1 MFLGIDIGTSA
12 VKAVILDADNRLVDQ
27 ASAELTVSRPGPL
40 MSEQDPEAW
49 WVATRRAVA
58 ALAPRHRR
66 DVVAIGLAG
75 QMHGATV
82 LGAADEPLRPAILW
96 NDGRSGQECASLEAE
111 VPTLVGITGN
121 RAMAG
126 FTAPKLLWIRR
137 HEPEVF
143 SRIRRVLLPKDYVRW
158 RLGREFASDMSDS
171 AGTLWLDT
179 GRRRWSDEV
188 LAACG
193 LDRSAMP
200 QLFEGPDVTA
210 TLTAGVADE
219 LGLPRVPIVAG
230 AGDNAAAAIGS
241 GVVRRGEALL
251 SLGTS
256 GVIFLADDGFRPHPR
271 AETHTFCHALPHRWH
286 QMSVMLSAGGA
297 VEWAAS
303 ALGFRSVSEL
313 MAAAQSRG
321 EPCQTECFLPYLSG
335 ERTPHNDPHA
345 KGVFFGLT
353 ASTDR
358 GALAQSVLEGV
369 GLGLRQGLDALRN
382 SGTAIESLS
391 VVGGGSRSAYWGR
404 MLASILEVPLVYR
417 QGATV
422 GPAVGAARLARL
434 GSTGDS
440 VESVCTAPPVEDV
453 VEPVPRLAS
462 HYTERTGK
470 FRTLYE
476 RLKPCFTE
484 NP

>member
-12 VKAVILDADNRLVDQ
+12 VKAVILDEGNRLVDQ

-256 GVIFLADDGFRPHPR
+256 GVIFLADDAFRPHPR
-271 AETHTFCHALPHRWH
+271 GETHTFCHALPHRWH
-286 QMSVMLSAGGA
+286 QMSVMLSAAGA
-297 VEWAAS
+297 VEWAAMS
-303 ALGFRSVSEL
+303 LGFGSVAAL
-313 MAAAQSRG
+313 VAAAESRG
-321 EPCQTECFLPYLSG
+321 EPCRTEHFLPYLSG

-353 ASTDR
+353 ARTDR
-358 GALAQSVLEGV
+358 DALAHAVLEGV
-369 GLGLRQGLDALRN
+369 GYGLRQGLDALGS
-382 SGTAIESLS
+382 SGTMPESLS
-391 VVGGGSRSAYWGR
+391 VVGGGARSTYWGG
-404 MLASILEVPLVYR
+404 MLSAILELPLVYR
-417 QGATV
+417 EGATV
-422 GPAVGAARLARL
+422 GPAVGAARLARIGVTG
-434 GSTGDS
+434 GSVDA
-440 VESVCTAPPVEDV
+440 VCTAPAIENVEQPSSSLV
-453 VEPVPRLAS
+453 S
-462 HYTERTGK
+462 HYAGRRSA
-470 FRTLYE
+470 FRNLYE
-476 RLKPCFTE
+476 RLKPCFAE
-484 NP
+484 DP

>member
-12 VKAVILDADNRLVDQ
+12 VKAVILDDGNRLVDQ

-40 MSEQDPEAW
+40 LSEQDPEAW
-49 WVATRRAVA
+49 WGATRRAVA
-58 ALAPRHRR
+58 ALASRHRG

-82 LGAADEPLRPAILW
+82 LGAGGEPLRPAILW
-96 NDGRSGQECASLEAE
+96 NDGRSGPECELLETE
-111 VPTLVGITGN
+111 VATLVEITGN

-126 FTAPKLLWIRR
+126 FTAPKLMWIRR

-179 GRRRWSDEV
+179 GRRQWSDEV

-200 QLFEGPDVTA
+200 HLFEGPEVT
-210 TLTAGVADE
+210 TLLTASVADD

-256 GVIFLADDGFRPHPR
+256 GVIFLADDAFRPHPR
-271 AETHTFCHALPHRWH
+271 GETHTFCHALPRRWH

-303 ALGFRSVSEL
+303 ALGFSSVSEL

-462 HYTERTGK
+462 HYTERTGN